1 MPHRCEGAAAT
12 PHPGEDP
19 RRLDRSEADAQ
30 ARLDARERHRAHA
43 NAYDY
48 YGEQKVEGVTELSW
62 TGDLPEAYYD
72 EFVFRAMLTDSLAP
86 GSELYF
92 PIVQECGDVA
102 ERWIEIRSAGQDA
115 DTLEFPA
122 PGVKLLPAARGH

>member
-1 MPHRCEGAAAT
+1 M
-12 PHPGEDP
+12 
-19 RRLDRSEADAQ
+19 
-30 ARLDARERHRAHA
+30 
-43 NAYDY
+43 
-48 YGEQKVEGVTELSW
+48 TELSW

-72 EFVFRAMLTDSLAP
+72 EFVFRAMLTDSRAP

-122 PGVKLLPAARGH
+122 PA